1 MKTSVIIVNV
11 SISLD
16 DIATKIINI
25 FRRGPSRGLRSHQIR
40 DILEYEGYITGYGQ
54 IRYRLQRLSLVGV
67 LEREKG
73 SHYDRYYLREI
84 F

>member
-16 DIATKIINI
+16 DIDTKIINI

-40 DILEYEGYITGYGQ
+40 DILEYEGYIAGYGQ
-54 IRYRLQRLSLVGV
+54 IR
-67 LEREKG
+67 
-73 SHYDRYYLREI
+73 
-84 F
+84 